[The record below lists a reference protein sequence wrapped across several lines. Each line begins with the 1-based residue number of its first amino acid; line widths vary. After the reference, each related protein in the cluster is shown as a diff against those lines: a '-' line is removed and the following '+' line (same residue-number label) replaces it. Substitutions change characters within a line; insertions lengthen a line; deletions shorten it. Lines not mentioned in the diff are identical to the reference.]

1 MLKGSTNG
9 LPEDLVGC
17 FGLQIANSL
26 AKLKTVGIVHRDI
39 KSENILLQ
47 KGQCKLGDFGFAIE
61 EEKLAGTKFN
71 LGSPLYMS
79 L

>member
-1 MLKGSTNG
+1 MFAK
-9 LPEDLVGC
+9 
-17 FGLQIANSL
+17 QISCAL
-26 AKLKTVGIVHRDI
+26 AKLKETGIVHRDI
-39 KSENILLQ
+39 KSENILLK

-61 EEKLAGTKFN
+61 KEKLGEKQFN